1 MPPTMLRTPVV
12 AIVCFAVGYGP
23 APLLLVIIVP
33 FLTEHLSTALG
44 LHKSLEMAG
53 STLMQTVHI
62 IVVMLIQS
70 MLGWYLI

>member
-1 MPPTMLRTPVV
+1 MPPAILRTPIV
-12 AIVCFAVGYGP
+12 AILCFAVGFGP

-53 STLMQTVHI
+53 STLMQTVI
-62 IVVMLIQS
+62 IIAFVLISS
-70 MLGWYLI
+70 MLG